1 MALLENAVTGWLTA
15 FALLLMVVALLA
27 YRRSGNVKML
37 GIAAAFGLFFA
48 KWLAVTYA
56 LFTATTLETLW
67 VPMALFDTFALLGFY
82 LAALKS

>member
-1 MALLENAVTGWLTA
+1 MALLENVLTGWLTV
-15 FALLLMVVALLA
+15 FALLLTVLALLA
-27 YRRSGNVKML
+27 YRRSANAKML

-48 KWLAVTYA
+48 KGLLVTYA
-56 LFTATTLETLW
+56 LFTATTLETIW